1 MIPIEC
7 KDDIIQSGMT
17 FIRAITEA
25 YGTDKGMELW
35 EQITDVLDP
44 EVKGQIFFAMITGE
58 YNDRITLKGVMG
70 TNNAVA
76 CIKEVRNWTGF
87 GLKEAKDTYDRL
99 RGLGSPEVITVKP
112 QEYAYAVSALRKV
125 GYMI

>member
-1 MIPIEC
+1 MLFR
-7 KDDIIQSGMT
+7 S
-17 FIRAITEA
+17 
-25 YGTDKGMELW
+25 YGAEKGMELW

-99 RGLGSPEVITVKP
+99 RTLGSQPEIIMVKP